1 MKQIATDK
9 EPTLPTLDQ
18 TAQLFLH
25 LKENCNSRKTHLQ
38 DPLVLPKLWVK
49 SAFLQRAQLEGEAGS
64 KLLNANLLL
73 ILEDVP

>member
-1 MKQIATDK
+1 MKQITIDK
-9 EPTLPTLDQ
+9 EPTLPTLYQ

-25 LKENCNSRKTHLQ
+25 RQENCNTGKTHLQ

-64 KLLNANLLL
+64 KLLNANFLL